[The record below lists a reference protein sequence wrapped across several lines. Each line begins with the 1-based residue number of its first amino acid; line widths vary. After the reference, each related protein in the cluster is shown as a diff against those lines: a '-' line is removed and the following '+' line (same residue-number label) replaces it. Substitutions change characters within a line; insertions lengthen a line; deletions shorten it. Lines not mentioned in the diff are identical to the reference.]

1 MTLSPKRL
9 QQNIE
14 TRIRNDLQTGFVD
27 GVSLS
32 VMQKGST
39 LYENCFG
46 KATEKSLY
54 RLASMTKP
62 ITAVAILMLAERGL
76 LRLED
81 PVIRF
86 LPGQDPRLQIIHLLT
101 HTSGISKTDYVANLT
116 DEIRGDSELLT
127 DYISSVPLLWEPG
140 THAEY
145 SPLAAFV
152 LLTAIVERAASMDFA
167 SFVETEILLPCQ
179 MTDTTFLPS
188 KVQWA
193 RLVSMAD
200 TKPGCV
206 FEGYPVTNP
215 LGGAG
220 LISSLQ
226 DYKQFAAMLL
236 QKGSLYG
243 KQILKEETVERM
255 SSPQVSESVQSGFW
269 RWGYGVR
276 VITGKDVLPV
286 GSYGWS
292 GAYGTHFWIDP
303 TNEIVAIYLKNSRL
317 DGGSNA
323 VSARRFE
330 EDVYN
335 AFDKP

>member
-1 MTLSPKRL
+1 MKLSAENLKEKL
-9 QQNIE
+9 
-14 TRIRNDLQTGFVD
+14 TSRIVGDLQSGWID
-27 GVSLS
+27 GASVSVSQSGKILF
-32 VMQKGST
+32 
-39 LYENCFG
+39 ENHFG
-46 KATEKSLY
+46 NVSEKSLF

-62 ITAVAILMLAERGL
+62 VTAAAILLLAERSA
-76 LRLED
+76 LRLTD

-86 LPGQDPRLQIIHLLT
+86 LPGQDPRLQIRHLLT
-101 HTSGISKTDYVANLT
+101 HTSGISQTDYVANIT
-116 DEIRGDSELLT
+116 PQMRGDSELLL
-127 DYISSVPLLWEPG
+127 DYIASVPLLYQPG

-145 SPLAAFV
+145 NPLAAFA
-152 LLTAIVERAASMDFA
+152 LLTAVAERAASMDFA

-303 TNEIVAIYLKNSRL
+303 ANEITAIYLKNSRR

-323 VSARRFE
+323 VTARHFE
-330 EDVYN
+330 EDVYGIL
-335 AFDKP
+335 